1 MFRDVATN
9 TAAAITTAERIQRTF
24 ISCSPF
30 CLICAVRGGASHDVL
45 RGKRHNSCA
54 MVSPTQEDLAPQG
67 NIPNITTAR
76 IQFQRLFLS
85 PPMGLPQA
93 MQAVVIP
100 VHGDASVLQYTKVP
114 TPQPGPGEVLVKV
127 GAVGLNHLDIFV
139 RRGMPG
145 KAVLLPH
152 ISGADVAGVVVAA
165 GPRTSGAP
173 MGQRG
178 LGGPAGPDGAVGGGV
193 AGGGGDYGKVP
204 AANLLPPPHPG
215 PLER

>member
-1 MFRDVATN
+1 
-9 TAAAITTAERIQRTF
+9 
-24 ISCSPF
+24 
-30 CLICAVRGGASHDVL
+30 
-45 RGKRHNSCA
+45 
-54 MVSPTQEDLAPQG
+54 
-67 NIPNITTAR
+67 
-76 IQFQRLFLS
+76 
-85 PPMGLPQA
+85 MGLPQV

-165 GPRTSGAP
+165 GPRASGGP
-173 MGQRG
+173 LGQRG
-178 LGGPAGPDGAVGGGV
+178 LGGPAGAEGAVGGGLPGGV
-193 AGGGGDYGKVP
+193 A
-204 AANLLPPPHPG
+204 
-215 PLER
+215 

>member
-1 MFRDVATN
+1 
-9 TAAAITTAERIQRTF
+9 
-24 ISCSPF
+24 
-30 CLICAVRGGASHDVL
+30 
-45 RGKRHNSCA
+45 
-54 MVSPTQEDLAPQG
+54 MVSPTQEDLDPQG
-67 NIPNITTAR
+67 NIPNISKAR

-85 PPMGLPQA
+85 PPMGLPQV

-100 VHGDASVLQYTKVP
+100 VHGDASVLRYTKVP

-165 GPRTSGAP
+165 GPRASEAP
-173 MGQRG
+173 MGQRV
-178 LGGPAGPDGAVGGGV
+178 LVDAAVPHGGIGGGLP
-193 AGGGGDYGKVP
+193 GGGAAYVKVP
-204 AANLLPPPHPG
+204 PANLIPLPHHVSFEEAARPPLPH
-215 PLER
+215 

>member
-30 CLICAVRGGASHDVL
+30 CLIFAVRGGASHDAL
-45 RGKRHNSCA
+45 RGKSHNSCA
-54 MVSPTQEDLAPQG
+54 IVSSTQEDLHPQG
-67 NIPNITTAR
+67 NIPNITKAR

-85 PPMGLPQA
+85 PPMGLPQV

-165 GPRTSGAP
+165 GPRPRGGA
-173 MGQRG
+173 MGQRV
-178 LGGPAGPDGAVGGGV
+178 LVGPAVPERAVGGGAPGGV
-193 AGGGGDYGKVP
+193 ADYVKVP
-204 AANLLPPPHPG
+204 AANLIP
-215 PLER
+215 